1 MEQPQKQ
8 KSSAGKLA
16 VALTGL
22 IITAVLSAFSQE
34 LLVEKTIAVFTS
46 VVISAPVLV
55 IWWLLWKSAK

>member
-16 VALTGL
+16 VALAGL
-22 IITAVLSAFSQE
+22 ISTAVLSAFSQE
-34 LLVEKTIAVFTS
+34 LLVEKTIAVVTS